1 MIEIGTP
8 SGLGDRTYARQR
20 EDTKDG
26 KDAESKPAFLLPVV
40 LGSEEM
46 RSKDLVCSGLAR
58 QSAEILSRQAGPK
71 TKFI

>member
-8 SGLGDRTYARQR
+8 IGLGERTYARQR
-20 EDTKDG
+20 EDM
-26 KDAESKPAFLLPVV
+26 KDAKEAESELAFLLPVV
-40 LGSEEM
+40 LGSEEV

-71 TKFI
+71 TKFV